1 MSKFINCGLLLTALV
16 LCSCRTS
23 KIIEVPIETIKTQYI
38 DKVKYDSI
46 YSKDSIYIMRSGDTV
61 YNTKT
66 QYIYKYRYLRDTI
79 QVTDTIPK
87 IVHITETQYINK
99 LYSWQRGLMII
110 GVIPL
115 ILFIIY
121 AGKLIKQLIDKLKL

>member
-1 MSKFINCGLLLTALV
+1 
-16 LCSCRTS
+16 
-23 KIIEVPIETIKTQYI
+23 
-38 DKVKYDSI
+38 
-46 YSKDSIYIMRSGDTV
+46 MRSGDTV
-61 YNTKT
+61 YSTKT

-99 LYSWQRGLMII
+99 LYSWQRGLMIV